1 MELVTH
7 LLTSFMKDQYYR
19 MEDEGAARLLGLLD
33 SVEPAYDKFDD
44 HRLTK
49 YRGDG

>member
-1 MELVTH
+1 
-7 LLTSFMKDQYYR
+7 MKDQYYR
-19 MEDEGAARLLGLLD
+19 MEDVGTARPLGLVD

-44 HRLTK
+44 YRLTK